1 MKRLGFL
8 LIPSFVVLVAIGL
21 VFWSDSATAVVSNAD
36 YSGMPPFIST
46 IVTPNVL
53 IMLDNSGSMGYRAVC
68 DNTTNQFFALTSI
81 RKGGSG
87 NLTATVTYAS
97 QHGFT
102 AADVG
107 VTQITISGVTTT
119 IASNA
124 NYNGTF
130 TIASVP
136 SATTLT
142 YQMAAQP
149 GTTPAPGNPQLVIAG
164 PPGNPRVGLP
174 APNVYGQCPTST
186 ALYPAGTPDGA
197 PFRETVTFSGN
208 FDLLSCYT
216 YDSTNTRF
224 DPSSTKATISSACS
238 STEWDGNFLNWA
250 TFRRQDALKKALIG
264 GQCVV
269 ARAADGTCPAS
280 GSPAK
285 ITIKGA
291 DGALSFC
298 CANEATAPIALG
310 AGPNRANGRVPT
322 AIQTLVSA
330 AAGSPTSL
338 VLHLMASTAM
348 TSGGFCVGA
357 SNVAEPSSGATACG
371 IVGAATPPTTG
382 EFMIQVSAATEPTGV
397 IQDLGD
403 KARFGLIEFR
413 NSGDGGKV
421 LVPIGSTQGIP
432 YNSTTITTYTSNKA
446 AMLGQIQST
455 FAATGTPLSET
466 LYTGIR
472 YIAQLPQPFGA
483 TTTFLYPCAFS
494 ACGPAFGS
502 SQTAG
507 GLGTGESVS
516 LVSGETC
523 PSGYQGSSFS
533 NCTAGRDPYFFSSAN
548 PVWASSSKVVP
559 CCKTFI
565 MFLTDGEPN
574 IDDNT
579 ELDRFIYP
587 STTATAIHGTTCT
600 GDYTG
605 TPASLTGSAADQAAY
620 VAQSG
625 CFDTVSVDPTNAG
638 AANTIAPATLLKKH
652 KTDYPFSTRNHYLDE
667 IAYWGHTTDLRQA
680 TVTYPNG
687 ATETGHDLT
696 GFQNVTIYPV
706 FAFGNISGR
715 EILMQAGKNGGFI
728 DQNGNN
734 VPDLQSEWD
743 QVDNVTGLLVPDGV
757 PDTYFE
763 SQNANDMKDKMLAAL
778 VSMLQKT
785 SSGTSVS
792 VLATS
797 STGDGA
803 IYQAYF
809 FPVTFV
815 NIASNTNQVLW
826 TGFTQGLFLDKFGN
840 LREDYSAPGC
850 AGPPDGKLVLI
861 HDCII
866 KVRLETDPSSPNFN
880 SVVVDRFKDDGTAPG
895 STAGD
900 GVADTTTPF
909 QTVALSTGGVSNV
922 QPLWEGGRRLA
933 LLSPGTTCES
943 STTWPIAG
951 NMSQG
956 GNTCRRILTWADVSN
971 GGGIG
976 GGAGNETLE
985 FSTANAFTLC
995 PFLGGKA
1002 VLYCNGDNVAA
1013 ITPADISTDPN
1024 LAGCLGITRRQCA
1037 QNEAT
1042 SIITWSRGSAVS
1054 GLRDRTFNVVN
1065 DAGAIVQ
1072 AQWKLGDVINSSPVI
1087 VGAPRE
1093 RYDVLYGDATY
1104 AQFFQR
1110 YKDRRQVA
1118 YMGANDGM
1126 LHAFNAGFFKTD
1138 ESPIDG
1144 TGPTVQVRFTTTPKQ
1159 LHGSTDCAG
1168 LPCDAAVTQ
1177 YAFRTDAPLLG
1188 AELWAFIPQD
1198 LLPQLRWLTV
1208 PNYDHAYY
1216 VDLTPKVTDARIFTA
1231 DADHPGGWGTI
1242 LIGGF
1247 RLGGSCTNC
1256 TSGKGTPRVVQADFN
1271 YNGTTTDTGNG
1282 TSGSDYRVFLSS
1294 YFVMDIT
1301 NPEKE
1306 PRLLWVFRDKDLG
1319 LTTAKPAVLRVN
1331 PSTDAKTSST
1341 NEKWYVVFG
1350 TGPTHHDAFSTQTAQ
1365 MFVVDLKQG
1374 PAYADIN
1381 KTSGTSGSTS
1391 CSTTNPCIAT
1401 NKSAASG
1408 QLRAYSTGVTGAF
1421 MADAVT
1427 LDFELD
1433 FRTDVIYAG
1442 SAICN
1447 GSTTSTGCTGTGP
1460 VWRGAMWRLTTN
1472 GGSTNPDNW
1481 GVVAGGIPSCA
1492 AGGLRCPSSLISTF
1506 AYTSPQATTC
1516 PSPSPCNVGPIT
1528 TAPALTQDDTQNTW
1542 LFFGSGR
1549 YYSTGDKSNVDTQHF
1564 FGVKDCIINGSCTN
1578 QGVERNNLFN
1588 SSNVVTCTSCASGSN
1603 VSTTGSTSS
1612 FTIGFSS
1619 GGGNLVNNI
1628 QNMDGWF
1635 TTFNDPTK
1643 GLLPSPPAGCP
1654 PTCLTTGERNVSSA
1668 TLLGGSVFF
1677 TTFVPSTDI
1686 CQATGTGQLYA
1697 VYYLTGGPYTA
1708 SAVGAVPSGTN
1719 VLASKAISLGQ
1730 GLPSQM
1736 AVQIG
1741 AQGSGTSGSASSAGC
1756 TGRITGFIQ
1765 ASTGV
1770 LGQICGTSAGSVWS
1784 HLISWRDL

>member
-46 IVTPNVL
+46 VVTPNVL

-68 DNTTNQFFALTSI
+68 DNTTNGFFTVTSI
-81 RKGGSG
+81 TRVST
-87 NLTATVTYAS
+87 TATVTYG
-97 QHGFT
+97 QPHGFV
-102 AADVG
+102 AG
-107 VTQITISGVTTT
+107 QSITVSGVTGS
-119 IASNA
+119 SNA
-124 NYNGTF
+124 PYNGTF
-130 TIASVP
+130 TINATGLTATRFTYTMSSTP
-136 SATTLT
+136 SN
-142 YQMAAQP
+142 
-149 GTTPAPGNPQLVIAG
+149 TPAPGSPQVVDAF
-164 PPGNPRVGLP
+164 GNP
-174 APNVYGQCPTST
+174 APGVYSACPTST
-186 ALYPAGTPDGA
+186 AFYPAGTPDGA
-197 PFRETVTFSGN
+197 PFRETLTFSGN
-208 FDLLSCYT
+208 FDSLSCYT

-269 ARAADGTCPAS
+269 SRAADGSCPAS

-285 ITIKGA
+285 ITMKGA
-291 DGALSFC
+291 DGALSIC
-298 CANEATAPIALG
+298 CANESTNDTPICLAACGANTAFRRIPDAL
-310 AGPNRANGRVPT
+310 
-322 AIQTLVSA
+322 QTLVTTVQPGA
-330 AAGSPTSL
+330 TGV
-338 VLHLMASTAM
+338 VLHLMGNTAM
-348 TSGGFCVGA
+348 TSGGFCVGG
-357 SNVAEPSSGATACG
+357 NKVAEPSFSATACG
-371 IVGAATPPTTG
+371 VVGAATPPTTG
-382 EFMIQVSAATEPTGV
+382 EFLIQVSVATEPTGV

-432 YNSTTITTYTSNKA
+432 YNSTTVTTYTSNKA
-446 AMLGQIQST
+446 AMLGQIQTT
-455 FAATGTPLSET
+455 FAATSTPLSET
-466 LYTGIR
+466 LYTGIK
-472 YIAQLPQPFGA
+472 YIAQLPQPFG
-483 TTTFLYPCAFS
+483 TTTSYLYPCAFS
-494 ACGPAFGS
+494 TCGPAFGA

-565 MFLTDGEPN
+565 MFLTDGEPTADTN
-574 IDDNT
+574 S

-587 STTATAIHGTTCT
+587 SATGTAIHGTTCT

-605 TPASLTGSAADQAAY
+605 TPASLTGSVADQAAY

-687 ATETGHDLT
+687 TTETGHDLT

-728 DQNGNN
+728 DENGNN
-734 VPDLQSEWD
+734 MPDLQSEWD

-840 LREDYSAPGC
+840 LRENYSAPGC

-861 HDCII
+861 HDCIV

-951 NMSQG
+951 NRSQG

-1042 SIITWSRGSAVS
+1042 NIITWSRGSAVS

-1144 TGPTVQVRFTTTPKQ
+1144 
-1159 LHGSTDCAG
+1159 
-1168 LPCDAAVTQ
+1168 
-1177 YAFRTDAPLLG
+1177 
-1188 AELWAFIPQD
+1188 
-1198 LLPQLRWLTV
+1198 
-1208 PNYDHAYY
+1208 
-1216 VDLTPKVTDARIFTA
+1216 
-1231 DADHPGGWGTI
+1231 
-1242 LIGGF
+1242 
-1247 RLGGSCTNC
+1247 
-1256 TSGKGTPRVVQADFN
+1256 
-1271 YNGTTTDTGNG
+1271 
-1282 TSGSDYRVFLSS
+1282 
-1294 YFVMDIT
+1294 
-1301 NPEKE
+1301 
-1306 PRLLWVFRDKDLG
+1306 
-1319 LTTAKPAVLRVN
+1319 
-1331 PSTDAKTSST
+1331 
-1341 NEKWYVVFG
+1341 
-1350 TGPTHHDAFSTQTAQ
+1350 
-1365 MFVVDLKQG
+1365 
-1374 PAYADIN
+1374 
-1381 KTSGTSGSTS
+1381 
-1391 CSTTNPCIAT
+1391 
-1401 NKSAASG
+1401 
-1408 QLRAYSTGVTGAF
+1408 
-1421 MADAVT
+1421 
-1427 LDFELD
+1427 
-1433 FRTDVIYAG
+1433 
-1442 SAICN
+1442 
-1447 GSTTSTGCTGTGP
+1447 
-1460 VWRGAMWRLTTN
+1460 
-1472 GGSTNPDNW
+1472 
-1481 GVVAGGIPSCA
+1481 
-1492 AGGLRCPSSLISTF
+1492 
-1506 AYTSPQATTC
+1506 
-1516 PSPSPCNVGPIT
+1516 
-1528 TAPALTQDDTQNTW
+1528 
-1542 LFFGSGR
+1542 
-1549 YYSTGDKSNVDTQHF
+1549 
-1564 FGVKDCIINGSCTN
+1564 
-1578 QGVERNNLFN
+1578 
-1588 SSNVVTCTSCASGSN
+1588 
-1603 VSTTGSTSS
+1603 
-1612 FTIGFSS
+1612 
-1619 GGGNLVNNI
+1619 
-1628 QNMDGWF
+1628 
-1635 TTFNDPTK
+1635 
-1643 GLLPSPPAGCP
+1643 
-1654 PTCLTTGERNVSSA
+1654 
-1668 TLLGGSVFF
+1668 
-1677 TTFVPSTDI
+1677 
-1686 CQATGTGQLYA
+1686 
-1697 VYYLTGGPYTA
+1697 
-1708 SAVGAVPSGTN
+1708 
-1719 VLASKAISLGQ
+1719 
-1730 GLPSQM
+1730 
-1736 AVQIG
+1736 
-1741 AQGSGTSGSASSAGC
+1741 
-1756 TGRITGFIQ
+1756 
-1765 ASTGV
+1765 
-1770 LGQICGTSAGSVWS
+1770 
-1784 HLISWRDL
+1784 

>member
-1 MKRLGFL
+1 MGRKFSELG
-8 LIPSFVVLVAIGL
+8 
-21 VFWSDSATAVVSNAD
+21 
-36 YSGMPPFIST
+36 
-46 IVTPNVL
+46 
-53 IMLDNSGSMGYRAVC
+53 
-68 DNTTNQFFALTSI
+68 
-81 RKGGSG
+81 
-87 NLTATVTYAS
+87 
-97 QHGFT
+97 H
-102 AADVG
+102 
-107 VTQITISGVTTT
+107 
-119 IASNA
+119 
-124 NYNGTF
+124 
-130 TIASVP
+130 
-136 SATTLT
+136 
-142 YQMAAQP
+142 
-149 GTTPAPGNPQLVIAG
+149 
-164 PPGNPRVGLP
+164 LP
-174 APNVYGQCPTST
+174 A
-186 ALYPAGTPDGA
+186 AGRAEKGA
-197 PFRETVTFSGN
+197 DR
-208 FDLLSCYT
+208 
-216 YDSTNTRF
+216 
-224 DPSSTKATISSACS
+224 
-238 STEWDGNFLNWA
+238 
-250 TFRRQDALKKALIG
+250 

-483 TTTFLYPCAFS
+483 TTTFLYPCAF
-494 ACGPAFGS
+494 
-502 SQTAG
+502 
-507 GLGTGESVS
+507 
-516 LVSGETC
+516 
-523 PSGYQGSSFS
+523 
-533 NCTAGRDPYFFSSAN
+533 
-548 PVWASSSKVVP
+548 
-559 CCKTFI
+559 
-565 MFLTDGEPN
+565 
-574 IDDNT
+574 
-579 ELDRFIYP
+579 
-587 STTATAIHGTTCT
+587 
-600 GDYTG
+600 
-605 TPASLTGSAADQAAY
+605 AADQAAY

-625 CFDTVSVDPTNAG
+625 CFDTVSVDPTNSG
-638 AANTIAPATLLKKH
+638 ATNTIAPATLLEKH

-680 TVTYPNG
+680 TVTYPTG

-728 DQNGNN
+728 DENGNN

-971 GGGIG
+971 GGGVG

-1024 LAGCLGITRRQCA
+1024 LACCLGIPRRQCA

-1093 RYDVLYGDATY
+1093 RYDVLYGDTTY

-1247 RLGGSCTNC
+1247 RLGGSCT
-1256 TSGKGTPRVVQADFN
+1256 T
-1271 YNGTTTDTGNG
+1271 
-1282 TSGSDYRVFLSS
+1282 
-1294 YFVMDIT
+1294 
-1301 NPEKE
+1301 
-1306 PRLLWVFRDKDLG
+1306 
-1319 LTTAKPAVLRVN
+1319 
-1331 PSTDAKTSST
+1331 
-1341 NEKWYVVFG
+1341 
-1350 TGPTHHDAFSTQTAQ
+1350 
-1365 MFVVDLKQG
+1365 
-1374 PAYADIN
+1374 
-1381 KTSGTSGSTS
+1381 
-1391 CSTTNPCIAT
+1391 
-1401 NKSAASG
+1401 
-1408 QLRAYSTGVTGAF
+1408 
-1421 MADAVT
+1421 
-1427 LDFELD
+1427 
-1433 FRTDVIYAG
+1433 
-1442 SAICN
+1442 
-1447 GSTTSTGCTGTGP
+1447 
-1460 VWRGAMWRLTTN
+1460 
-1472 GGSTNPDNW
+1472 
-1481 GVVAGGIPSCA
+1481 
-1492 AGGLRCPSSLISTF
+1492 
-1506 AYTSPQATTC
+1506 
-1516 PSPSPCNVGPIT
+1516 
-1528 TAPALTQDDTQNTW
+1528 
-1542 LFFGSGR
+1542 
-1549 YYSTGDKSNVDTQHF
+1549 
-1564 FGVKDCIINGSCTN
+1564 
-1578 QGVERNNLFN
+1578 
-1588 SSNVVTCTSCASGSN
+1588 
-1603 VSTTGSTSS
+1603 
-1612 FTIGFSS
+1612 
-1619 GGGNLVNNI
+1619 
-1628 QNMDGWF
+1628 
-1635 TTFNDPTK
+1635 
-1643 GLLPSPPAGCP
+1643 
-1654 PTCLTTGERNVSSA
+1654 
-1668 TLLGGSVFF
+1668 
-1677 TTFVPSTDI
+1677 
-1686 CQATGTGQLYA
+1686 
-1697 VYYLTGGPYTA
+1697 
-1708 SAVGAVPSGTN
+1708 
-1719 VLASKAISLGQ
+1719 
-1730 GLPSQM
+1730 
-1736 AVQIG
+1736 
-1741 AQGSGTSGSASSAGC
+1741 
-1756 TGRITGFIQ
+1756 
-1765 ASTGV
+1765 
-1770 LGQICGTSAGSVWS
+1770 
-1784 HLISWRDL
+1784 